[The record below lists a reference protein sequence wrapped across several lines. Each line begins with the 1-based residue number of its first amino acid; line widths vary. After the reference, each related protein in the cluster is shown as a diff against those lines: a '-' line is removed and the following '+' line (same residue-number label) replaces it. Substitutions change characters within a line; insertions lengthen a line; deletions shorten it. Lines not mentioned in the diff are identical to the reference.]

1 MMLEWS
7 SDSLEVPF
15 HPFSRDSVWLV
26 QIFLLPWRGSCD
38 TVLCCNVSQI
48 FLNIRIT
55 WCLLKNDFWASHTCC
70 SQSPCR
76 GLGTCVFFIFP
87 SWVLLGDLGNTVL
100 TGYTWERPQS
110 KVWHLSLFFFFSNFS
125 SFLTE
130 TWNGDG
136 AQGIFRWLEKGS
148 LLAECEGCLLAIHG
162 RFWFL
167 SSVGN
172 LVKQSIR
179 ANTCTHNRRR
189 ATFDFFF
196 GRL

>member
-110 KVWHLSLFFFFSNFS
+110 KVWHLSPFFIFYLPCTNNAFTNTKAWLILLPGLQG
-125 SFLTE
+125 LTN
-130 TWNGDG
+130 T
-136 AQGIFRWLEKGS
+136 S
-148 LLAECEGCLLAIHG
+148 LPVDTRH
-162 RFWFL
+162 
-167 SSVGN
+167 
-172 LVKQSIR
+172 LVK
-179 ANTCTHNRRR
+179 
-189 ATFDFFF
+189 
-196 GRL
+196 

>member
-110 KVWHLSLFFFFSNFS
+110 KVWHLSLFSFFLI
-125 SFLTE
+125 FLASLQKPE
-130 TWNGDG
+130 MEME
-136 AQGIFRWLEKGS
+136 LKGS
-148 LLAECEGCLLAIHG
+148 FVDLRKALFWLNVKDASLLSTVDSD
-162 RFWFL
+162 F
-167 SSVGN
+167 SV
-172 LVKQSIR
+172 L
-179 ANTCTHNRRR
+179 
-189 ATFDFFF
+189 
-196 GRL
+196 